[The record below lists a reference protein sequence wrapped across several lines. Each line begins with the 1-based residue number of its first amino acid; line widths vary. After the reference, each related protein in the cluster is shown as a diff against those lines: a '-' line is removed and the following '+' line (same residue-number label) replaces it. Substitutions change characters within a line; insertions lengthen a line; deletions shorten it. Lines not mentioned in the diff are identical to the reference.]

1 MSGTMRQLSRQLY
14 GPGDPEQDGR
24 HLTGRRQRRMVP
36 SGSGRIRRT
45 REPVFRFSTFVF
57 GQRPRSHAM
66 YQRFTVAYT
75 MIAFAFVA
83 TAAGCS
89 SASTSSLA
97 AHPIQAGMHDSRLA
111 GGSWATKSSMPTA
124 RYGLALGVI
133 NGIFYAV
140 G

>member
-1 MSGTMRQLSRQLY
+1 MSGTMRHWSRRLS

-24 HLTGRRQRRMVP
+24 HLTGRRQRRMVL

-97 AHPIQAGMHDSRLA
+97 AHPIPAGMHDTQLA
-111 GGSWATKSSMPTA
+111 VGTWTTKASMPTA
-124 RYGLALGVI
+124 SYGLAAGVI
-133 NGIFYAV
+133 NGIL
-140 G
+140 